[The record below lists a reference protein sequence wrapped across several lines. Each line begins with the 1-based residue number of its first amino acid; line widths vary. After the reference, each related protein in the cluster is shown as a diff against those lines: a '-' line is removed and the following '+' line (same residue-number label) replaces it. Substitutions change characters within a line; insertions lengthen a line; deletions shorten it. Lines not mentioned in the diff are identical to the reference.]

1 MALLTLSYYDH
12 YLRFCTAEQ
21 KNAVPVPHDY
31 LEMDDTDLSEAFN
44 QLIQGKHV
52 WVWVEKGFRGV
63 VRYCLSHYKY
73 VKAAGG
79 IVSAPDGSK
88 LLIFR
93 EGNWDIPKG
102 MVEPGET
109 LAQAAIR
116 EVEEET
122 SISEATLE
130 LLLGKTY
137 HIYDKYG
144 GWHLKQ
150 TTWYAMSCGSKS
162 ALRPQQE
169 EGITQAVWLSDEECH
184 EHLSHSFASL
194 RLVEE
199 MMRDQTK
206 KIEIL

>member
-1 MALLTLSYYDH
+1 MASLTLSYYDN
-12 YLRFCTAEQ
+12 YLHFCDMGE
-21 KNAVPVPHDY
+21 KNSVSVPKNY
-31 LEMDDTDLSEAFN
+31 AEMDDEDLDKAFA
-44 QLIQGKHV
+44 QLISGKNV
-52 WVWVEKGFRGV
+52 WVWTCHGFRRV
-63 VRYCLSHYKY
+63 ARYCFAHYKY

-79 IVSAPDGSK
+79 IVSAPDGSQ

-102 MVEPGET
+102 MVEPGES
-109 LAQAAIR
+109 LAQAALR

-137 HIYDKYG
+137 HIYNKYG

-150 TTWYAMSCGSKS
+150 TTWYAMTCPAKCT
-162 ALRPQQE
+162 LYPQQE
-169 EGITQAVWLSDEECH
+169 EGITQAVWVSPQERH

-194 RLVEE
+194 RLLEK
-199 MMRDQTK
+199 RLTK
-206 KIEIL
+206 MKG